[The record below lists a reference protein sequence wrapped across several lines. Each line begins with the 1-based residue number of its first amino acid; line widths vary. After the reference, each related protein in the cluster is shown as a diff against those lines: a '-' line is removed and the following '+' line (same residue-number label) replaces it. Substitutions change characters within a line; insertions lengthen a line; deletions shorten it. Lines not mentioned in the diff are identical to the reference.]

1 MSLITKWLWPILAG
15 FITASIVMMIFEYAN
30 SFLYPI
36 PADLDWRDP
45 EAVRAFTGSLPWTA
59 YVLVLLG
66 WAFGSYKGGWV
77 TAYLAGET
85 KFRASLILATLLVAA
100 GIYNVML
107 IGHDIVFTVIG
118 LPALFI
124 GTYIGF
130 RAVQVK
136 WPSFMFRT
144 ENSR

>member
-1 MSLITKWLWPILAG
+1 MKFFTKRLWPVLAG

-30 SFLYPI
+30 SLIYPL
-36 PADLDWRDP
+36 PTDLDWMDP
-45 EAVRAFTGSLPWTA
+45 VAVRAFTESLPWTA
-59 YVLVLLG
+59 YILVLLG

-85 KFRASLILATLLVAA
+85 KFRASLVLAVLLVAA

-107 IGHDIVFTVIG
+107 IGHDIVFTLLG

-124 GTYIGF
+124 GTYVGF
-130 RAVQVK
+130 RAVQAK
-136 WPSFMFRT
+136 WPPFIFR
-144 ENSR
+144 SKSK